1 MELLE
6 IFHAETQSSQRA
18 QRKNKKLKNLKNRI
32 LNNHADLVSSL
43 FSLTFYLLLSPFL
56 PSVSSVPPC
65 LRVKF
70 LESLCE

>member
-6 IFHAETQSSQRA
+6 IFHAETQRT
-18 QRKNKKLKNLKNRI
+18 QRKNKKLKILKNRI
-32 LNNHADLVSSL
+32 LNNYADLVSSL
-43 FSLTFYLLLSPFL
+43 FSLTFYLLLFPFL
-56 PSVSSVPPC
+56 PSVSYVPPC